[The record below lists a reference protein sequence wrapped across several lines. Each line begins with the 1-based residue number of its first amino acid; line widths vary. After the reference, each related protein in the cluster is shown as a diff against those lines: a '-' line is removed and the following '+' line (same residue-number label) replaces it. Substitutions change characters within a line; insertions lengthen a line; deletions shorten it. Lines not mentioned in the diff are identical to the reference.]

1 MRIRATAAMAAA
13 LLLANFGAS
22 ASEWIDV
29 VQSKD
34 GTTLQI
40 DVSSIRIEGAIRRAW
55 LKSVPPSH
63 TMKKRHGD
71 YSLMRVAFNCLIG
84 SHTVNLDI
92 LAKLEKW
99 DPIPPDT
106 ALSSGMQFVC
116 LWKPK

>member
-1 MRIRATAAMAAA
+1 MRTRATTAMAAA
-13 LLLANFGAS
+13 PLLANFGAS
-22 ASEWIDV
+22 ASEWVDV
-29 VQSKD
+29 AQSKD

-40 DVSSIRIEGAIRRAW
+40 DVSSIRIEGPIRRAW

-63 TMKKRHGD
+63 TMKGP
-71 YSLMRVAFNCLIG
+71 SLMRVAFNCLLG

-92 LAKLEKW
+92 LSEFSKW
-99 DPIPPDT
+99 DRIPPNT

>member
-1 MRIRATAAMAAA
+1 MRIRGTAAMAAA

-29 VQSKD
+29 AQSKD

-40 DVSSIRIEGAIRRAW
+40 DVSRIRIEGAIRRAW

-63 TMKKRHGD
+63 TMKGP
-71 YSLMRVAFNCLIG
+71 SLMRVAFNCLIG

>member
-1 MRIRATAAMAAA
+1 
-13 LLLANFGAS
+13 
-22 ASEWIDV
+22 
-29 VQSKD
+29 
-34 GTTLQI
+34 
-40 DVSSIRIEGAIRRAW
+40 
-55 LKSVPPSH
+55 
-63 TMKKRHGD
+63 MKGP
-71 YSLMRVAFNCLIG
+71 SLMRVAFNCLIG